1 MFGNLFEQEEDE
13 GFASTS
19 SRSKS
24 SRRTSEP
31 PAPRGKSNLCGI
43 KNQGGTCYLNSLLQ
57 TLLFTPEF
65 RGQYHCLQPCGTQHT
80 TSTPYQTRLY
90 PAEELF
96 GLGPE
101 QLGHLED
108 KDKPGAKVSICTA
121 SGVPARRVESVYVS
135 I

>member
-19 SRSKS
+19 SG
-24 SRRTSEP
+24 SRGAKGASEP
-31 PAPRGKSNLCGI
+31 PAPRGRSNLCGI

-65 RGQYHCLQPCGTQHT
+65 RGQCH
-80 TSTPYQTRLY
+80 SRLPTAAASNSIPPPPSLKRDVCVSS

-101 QLGHLED
+101 QLGCLED
-108 KDKPGAKVSICTA
+108 KDKPGAKVSIRTVW
-121 SGVPARRVESVYVS
+121 GVLPDT
-135 I
+135 